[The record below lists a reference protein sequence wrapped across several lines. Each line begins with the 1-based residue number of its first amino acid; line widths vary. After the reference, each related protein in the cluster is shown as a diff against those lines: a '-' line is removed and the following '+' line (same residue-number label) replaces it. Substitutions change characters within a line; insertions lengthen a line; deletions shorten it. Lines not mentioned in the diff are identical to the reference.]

1 MLALTSL
8 QREGKKV
15 EKALSTLGG
24 LAKTVEA
31 HQSKLGILEKDLK
44 VLKAAK

>member
-15 EKALSTLGG
+15 KTAMSTLGMV
-24 LAKTVEA
+24 AKDVEKIKSQCA
-31 HQSKLGILEKDLK
+31 QHEKDIKTLK
-44 VLKAAK
+44 STK

>member
-15 EKALSTLGG
+15 EKAMSTLSA
-24 LAKTVEA
+24 LSKLVEV
-31 HQSKLGILEKDLK
+31 HQSKNVQIKRRTS
-44 VLKAAK
+44 KA